1 MFVSPPRRPCSL
13 RRSASP
19 RFSQPPKYLVWSSH
33 SVGKPVPGL
42 VSTLFHH
49 MYSVPLR
56 SVQMFLQATEQ
67 VWQPMHLSRWKTIET
82 CARMFM
88 PPPFPRRRLPLEPL
102 ELAHDRIGVAGED
115 PDRAP
120 VVEAVRELRLAA
132 GEQDGVDPRAR
143 EAVVAASAPPA
154 CDFGIEIVRSGE
166 W

>member
-56 SVQMFLQATEQ
+56 SVQMFLQDTLQ
-67 VWQPMHLSRWKTIET
+67 VWQPMHLSRWNTVDTWARIFMTMLPFLST
-82 CARMFM
+82 CLLDYLAVGFA
-88 PPPFPRRRLPLEPL
+88 LQ
-102 ELAHDRIGVAGED
+102 LAHENIGVPVD
-115 PDRAP
+115 TYRAP
-120 VVEAVRELRLAA
+120 VVEPVGKLSVSSHHQHR
-132 GEQDGVDPRAR
+132 
-143 EAVVAASAPPA
+143 
-154 CDFGIEIVRSGE
+154 I
-166 W
+166 

>member
-56 SVQMFLQATEQ
+56 SVQMLLQDTLQ
-67 VWQPMHLSRWKTIET
+67 VWQPMHLSRWNTVDT
-82 CARMFM
+82 WARIFM
-88 PPPFPRRRLPLEPL
+88 TMLPFLSTPHPALSSIYQLGFPSS
-102 ELAHDRIGVAGED
+102 
-115 PDRAP
+115 
-120 VVEAVRELRLAA
+120 LRTK
-132 GEQDGVDPRAR
+132 
-143 EAVVAASAPPA
+143 
-154 CDFGIEIVRSGE
+154 I
-166 W
+166 